1 MRVVSMSM
9 IDVGYWIVSVICIAL
24 AFLSAHW
31 IGFAYFHAVLLL
43 VLLYLAIVRI
53 PLVLNWSGNLYGSVF
68 TRIFFFQAFAIMSY
82 AICYTRAPDM
92 AAKFRS
98 FSDALYFSATTWT
111 TLGYGDVSPTGNVRL
126 LTSIQALTGL
136 STLPV
141 LASVIWL
148 YCERRLWKKSQD
160 EKDVEG
166 YEVTTNSALGYF
178 VEIEN
183 DRTRE
188 DQKTRDRI
196 KLRPCTCEGS
206 SPFIEKYFD
215 IVGRWPPLARFHVIC
230 TGCGA
235 FTKSKFNAHLAA
247 WEWNRGKAHITSRS
261 TRSGAK
267 SRPPG

>member
-1 MRVVSMSM
+1 MRVVSMAM
-9 IDVGYWIVSVICIAL
+9 TDIGYWIASLLCIAL
-24 AFLSAHW
+24 ALLSAQW
-31 IGFAYFHAVLLL
+31 VGFAYFHAALIL
-43 VLLYLAIVRI
+43 VLLYLTIVRI
-53 PLVLNWSGNLYGSVF
+53 PLVLNWSGSLYGSVF

-82 AICYTRAPDM
+82 AICYLRAPDM
-92 AAKFRS
+92 AAKFPS

-111 TLGYGDVSPTGNVRL
+111 TLGYGDVSPTGSVRL

-160 EKDVEG
+160 EKDVDG

-183 DRTRE
+183 ERTRE
-188 DQKTRDRI
+188 EQKARDRI
-196 KLRPCTCEGS
+196 KLRPCTCERS
-206 SPFIEKYFD
+206 SPLIEKYYD

-235 FTKSKFNAHLAA
+235 FTKSKFNAYLAA
-247 WEWNRGKAHITSRS
+247 WEWNQGKARVTSRS

-267 SRPPG
+267 TRLPG